1 VHPEGRAELAED
13 DDGVPAEK
21 TGIPSKG
28 STAWIVVTKPGIP
41 GMGAKERN
49 AITSDT
55 KNK

>member
-28 STAWIVVTKPGIP
+28 SAAWIFATRPGIP
-41 GMGAKERN
+41 GMEAKERK